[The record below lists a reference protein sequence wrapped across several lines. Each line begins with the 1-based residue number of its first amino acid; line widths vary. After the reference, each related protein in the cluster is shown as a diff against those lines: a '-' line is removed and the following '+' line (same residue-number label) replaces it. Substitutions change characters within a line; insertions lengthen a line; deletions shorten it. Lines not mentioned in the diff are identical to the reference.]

1 MLLRYL
7 YKFVIDE
14 LGVQP
19 KQFQIHPSSICEI
32 TATKKRWKSGH
43 YFEVIVPI
51 YTYVNFYT
59 SHRVYDIDDLHTKI
73 FHLLQIR

>member
-59 SHRVYDIDDLHTKI
+59 SHRRIETHKNISFVADSLK
-73 FHLLQIR
+73 F